1 MPTPANDVPDASV
14 AAMPTPDDVPEPAAA
29 EVHAAGGVMVRD
41 GAIAIVHRPYRRDWS
56 IPKGKLDPGESFEQA
71 AVRELQE
78 ETGFTVELGD
88 ELPEVRYRDHH
99 DRPKLVRYWLM
110 RITGGTFAANDE
122 VDELRWLSPDDAA
135 TLLTYEADRT
145 LVRSAPVRTAV
156 AASGG

>member
-1 MPTPANDVPDASV
+1 MPPRSDDATGPA
-14 AAMPTPDDVPEPAAA
+14 TT

-41 GAIAIVHRPYRRDWS
+41 GAVAIVHRPYRSDWS

-88 ELPEVRYRDHH
+88 ELPAVRYRDHR

-110 RITGGTFAANDE
+110 RATAGEFAANDE
-122 VDELRWLSPDDAA
+122 VDELRWLAPDDAA
-135 TLLTYEADRT
+135 GLLTYDADRE
-145 LVRSAPVRTAV
+145 LVRSGQVRAAV
-156 AASGG
+156 AESRG